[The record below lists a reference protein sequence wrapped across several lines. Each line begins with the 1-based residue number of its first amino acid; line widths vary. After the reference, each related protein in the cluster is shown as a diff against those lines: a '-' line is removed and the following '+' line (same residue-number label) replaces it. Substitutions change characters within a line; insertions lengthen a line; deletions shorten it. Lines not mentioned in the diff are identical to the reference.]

1 MKEQPLH
8 PIFSEKF
15 HAYDYKKNGKR
26 FDEHGFFDYCKIYSC
41 KTIDRQNFEKYNG
54 SKEIWCSTEIGQ
66 PFLYWNNNDEIDVGG
81 VLDYD
86 SVLQTGTFA
95 QNTKE
100 GRLEISNVHSYLCF
114 FNINGKYLPANS
126 RYLPETSEIEDLYV
140 AAIVAQDK
148 TFDLLIYHNINKIYV
163 KQNVFPELYIFYG
176 ENTAYK
182 NRFSYIRFA
191 KKMNDTDN
199 FENFIYNIAKEE
211 VYKLDAS
218 AKYPSWFIDYSKYTV
233 PTFSNHLGELID
245 GKNIS
250 IVCHLDNSKTSAVMF
265 NYIKNMSDSSTQIK
279 NIFEDDDTINI
290 VATFNNKPQC
300 VLFIYY
306 CAKVYPK
313 IFGHSIYGV
322 SMDDL
327 EKGSLNHYLEYK
339 SALKIPQNELSFYK
353 RLNKALFEK
362 CKEQRKINQ
371 LPKFIYTNYISSHDM
386 ISILYRYLTDIVSF
400 SVPWILSYM
409 GKDDY
414 QQYDFKKEKEIY
426 ENIYQKLIQW
436 GKIGSRWKNE
446 NNLFKVVKK
455 EYPDALY
462 QYHSEWLGRQSLD
475 IYIPSLRI
483 GIEYQ
488 GIQHYEAV
496 DYFGGDK
503 SLEEQKQRDNLKRTK
518 CDQQGV
524 RLIEWR
530 YDEPISK
537 VKLKEKINSF

>member
-8 PIFSEKF
+8 PMFSEKF

-26 FDEHGFFDYCKIYSC
+26 FDEHGFFDYCKTYSC

-86 SVLQTGTFA
+86 SVLQTGMFV

-114 FNINGKYLPANS
+114 FNINGKYLPASS

-140 AAIVAQDK
+140 AAIVAHDK
-148 TFDLLIYHNINKIYV
+148 TFDLLIYHNISKIYV

-191 KKMNDTDN
+191 KKINDTDN

-211 VYKLDAS
+211 VYKLDSS
-218 AKYPSWFIDYSKYTV
+218 AKYPSWFIDYRKYTV
-233 PTFSNHLGELID
+233 PIFSNHLDELID
-245 GKNIS
+245 EKNIS

-306 CAKVYPK
+306 CAKLYPK
-313 IFGHSIYGV
+313 IFGHSVYGV

-339 SALKIPQNELSFYK
+339 SALKISQNELSFYK
-353 RLNKALFEK
+353 RLNSALFEK

-386 ISILYRYLTDIVSF
+386 ISILYRYLTDIASY

-409 GKDDY
+409 GQDDY

-426 ENIYQKLIQW
+426 DNIFQKLIQW

-475 IYIPSLRI
+475 IYIPSLRT

-503 SLEEQKQRDNLKRTK
+503 SLEEQRQRDNLKRIK

-537 VKLKEKINSF
+537 VKLKEKIN

>member
-8 PIFSEKF
+8 PMFSEKF

-26 FDEHGFFDYCKIYSC
+26 FDEHGFFDYCKTYSC

-86 SVLQTGTFA
+86 SVLQTGMFA

-114 FNINGKYLPANS
+114 FNINGKYLPASS

-140 AAIVAQDK
+140 AAIVAHDK
-148 TFDLLIYHNINKIYV
+148 TFDLLIYHNISKIYV

-191 KKMNDTDN
+191 KKINDTDN

-211 VYKLDAS
+211 VYKLDSS
-218 AKYPSWFIDYSKYTV
+218 AKYPSWFIDYRKYTV
-233 PTFSNHLGELID
+233 PTFSNHLDELID
-245 GKNIS
+245 EKNIS

-306 CAKVYPK
+306 CAKLYPK
-313 IFGHSIYGV
+313 IFGHSVYGV

-339 SALKIPQNELSFYK
+339 SALKISQNELSFYK
-353 RLNKALFEK
+353 RLNSALFEK

-386 ISILYRYLTDIVSF
+386 ISILYRYLTDIASY

-409 GKDDY
+409 GQDDY

-426 ENIYQKLIQW
+426 DNIFQKLIQW

-475 IYIPSLRI
+475 IYIPSLRT

-503 SLEEQKQRDNLKRTK
+503 SLEEQRQRDNLKRIK

-537 VKLKEKINSF
+537 VKLKEKIN